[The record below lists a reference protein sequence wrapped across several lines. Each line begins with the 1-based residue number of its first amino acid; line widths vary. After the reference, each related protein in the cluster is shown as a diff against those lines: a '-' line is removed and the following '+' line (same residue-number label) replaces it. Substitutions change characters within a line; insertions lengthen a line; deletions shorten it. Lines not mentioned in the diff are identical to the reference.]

1 MRLPLILRGAW
12 HLLECALAAMWLV
25 SAAAKLL
32 SPLPA
37 YELIAADVGGG
48 GTAHATFAAI
58 VGAEVLLGALMS
70 LRVVR
75 GLYASLGLLLVFTTA
90 LLRVRSVW
98 GGTFACGC
106 FGDTAT
112 IDDALLRNGI
122 LAGVVAAM
130 ILARWTYGIRRR
142 TSQVP

>member
-1 MRLPLILRGAW
+1 MRLPTLVRGVW

-25 SAAAKLL
+25 SAGAKLL
-32 SPLPA
+32 TPLPA

-48 GTAHATFAAI
+48 TTAHLTFAVL
-58 VGAEVLLGALMS
+58 VGAEVLLGVLMALG
-70 LRVVR
+70 VIR

-90 LLRVRSVW
+90 LIRVRAAW
-98 GGTFACGC
+98 GGTFSCGC

-112 IDDALLRNGI
+112 IDEALLRNGI

-130 ILARWTYGIRRR
+130 ILARLVHQFSR
-142 TSQVP
+142 TASRDP